1 MNHHFTPRKIKLY
14 TKSFSTCAMMLVQD
28 IINSH
33 LKEEFDLLPLLERS
47 SVRAVCATLFGMDE
61 NYDRVDDV
69 YEATSTIFEA

>member
-14 TKSFSTCAMMLVQD
+14 TKSFSTCAMMLVRD
-28 IINSH
+28 INSH

-61 NYDRVDDV
+61 NYERVDDV